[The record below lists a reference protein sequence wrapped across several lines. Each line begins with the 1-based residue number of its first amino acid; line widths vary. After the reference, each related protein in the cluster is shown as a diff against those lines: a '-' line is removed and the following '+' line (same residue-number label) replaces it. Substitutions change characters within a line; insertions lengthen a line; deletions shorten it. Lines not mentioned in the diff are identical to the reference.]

1 MNFATDV
8 YENTSD
14 ALSGVIQKVLDDDE
28 IAQPA
33 TLESVR
39 EEILSAVHTP
49 TIPLNRFSDDQMQE
63 LRDEIDYL
71 IEEFGNDALA
81 VGFLR
86 PRASQAL
93 TVLIEA
99 GIDKLGEPSLAQL
112 FDELESGLLANL
124 IAKGELEDDETQT
137 VIAELQ
143 ALIDR
148 HGPEA
153 IAEEFITAL

>member
-1 MNFATDV
+1 
-8 YENTSD
+8 
-14 ALSGVIQKVLDDDE
+14 
-28 IAQPA
+28 
-33 TLESVR
+33 
-39 EEILSAVHTP
+39 
-49 TIPLNRFSDDQMQE
+49 
-63 LRDEIDYL
+63 
-71 IEEFGNDALA
+71 
-81 VGFLR
+81 
-86 PRASQAL
+86 
-93 TVLIEA
+93 VLIEA

-143 ALIDR
+143 TLIDR

>member
-1 MNFATDV
+1 
-8 YENTSD
+8 
-14 ALSGVIQKVLDDDE
+14 
-28 IAQPA
+28 
-33 TLESVR
+33 VR

-143 ALIDR
+143 TLIDR